1 MQNATACVYCGS
13 VIEMHNS
20 KLVSILLISI
30 VISFALPDDRIQY
43 GIDGRGNGWNYS
55 VLIDV

>member
-30 VISFALPDDRIQY
+30 VISFALPGDRIQY
-43 GIDGRGNGWNYS
+43 GTDGAGTVRIIAS
-55 VLIDV
+55 